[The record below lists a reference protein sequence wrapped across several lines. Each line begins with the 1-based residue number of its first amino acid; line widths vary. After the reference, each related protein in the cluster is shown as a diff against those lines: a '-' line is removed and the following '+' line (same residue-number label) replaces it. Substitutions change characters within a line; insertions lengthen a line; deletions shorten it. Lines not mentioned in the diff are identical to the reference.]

1 MAKSNQK
8 DNCTS
13 CSKVERMCNED
24 EDDPSE
30 KFQRGPKPKPKPKLK
45 AEEKGLEKNRNDIVH

>member
-1 MAKSNQK
+1 
-8 DNCTS
+8 
-13 CSKVERMCNED
+13 MCNED

-45 AEEKGLEKNRNDIVH
+45 AEEKGLKKNRNNIVH